1 MLAIVALTSLL
12 LIMIALLIRYQ
23 QHSAKIFGGAMLVT
37 LTMGWISPN
46 DLLSNAANQGLV
58 TLILLVII
66 SFALEKTGLLRRVS
80 RLLFSGSETQSF
92 WRTTGLAA
100 LASSVLNNTAVVAA
114 LLNAVRNNKS
124 IPASRLLIPLSY
136 AAILGGTLTLIG
148 TSTNLIVNSM
158 LTDTGHPGFA
168 FFDFT
173 LVGSCVLLGGLVVL
187 YFVSRFLPRYQNIE
201 QKAASYYLEAELDP
215 SSPLVGKHVDEAG
228 LRHLDDLFLA
238 EIVRQGGEE
247 ILRPVA
253 RYDTL
258 QAGDKLLFSGD
269 ISKVNTL
276 QQFYGLKLFADDN
289 GLATHQ
295 LTEVIIREGSVLAGR
310 TLKST
315 GFRARFDAAVVAV
328 RRDGSKISGKLGE
341 VTLQAGDF
349 LLLATSPDFSSRTNL
364 SKNFYV
370 LSGVNPETILSGWRE
385 KLTLWGFVG
394 MIAATVISGS
404 SLFVGSLFLV
414 AALLATG
421 CLSLNEIKRRFPVEI
436 WVIVTSAL
444 CLAEALVNTGSSA
457 LIADFARDSLAG
469 HEPIVLLAGTV
480 IITYLL
486 TEMIT
491 NNAAAALMFPVAFS
505 LSQGMGVDPFPV
517 LLGVAFA
524 ASASFISPYGYQTNL
539 MVFNASS
546 YRLKHFLYSG
556 VPMAVVYLLITITTI
571 GYFYLL

>member
-238 EIVRQGGEE
+238 EIVRQGG
-247 ILRPVA
+247 
-253 RYDTL
+253 D
-258 QAGDKLLFSGD
+258 
-269 ISKVNTL
+269 VN
-276 QQFYGLKLFADDN
+276 N
-289 GLATHQ
+289 G
-295 LTEVIIREGSVLAGR
+295 
-310 TLKST
+310 
-315 GFRARFDAAVVAV
+315 
-328 RRDGSKISGKLGE
+328 
-341 VTLQAGDF
+341 
-349 LLLATSPDFSSRTNL
+349 
-364 SKNFYV
+364 
-370 LSGVNPETILSGWRE
+370 
-385 KLTLWGFVG
+385 
-394 MIAATVISGS
+394 
-404 SLFVGSLFLV
+404 
-414 AALLATG
+414 
-421 CLSLNEIKRRFPVEI
+421 
-436 WVIVTSAL
+436 
-444 CLAEALVNTGSSA
+444 
-457 LIADFARDSLAG
+457 
-469 HEPIVLLAGTV
+469 
-480 IITYLL
+480 
-486 TEMIT
+486 
-491 NNAAAALMFPVAFS
+491 
-505 LSQGMGVDPFPV
+505 
-517 LLGVAFA
+517 
-524 ASASFISPYGYQTNL
+524 
-539 MVFNASS
+539 
-546 YRLKHFLYSG
+546 
-556 VPMAVVYLLITITTI
+556 
-571 GYFYLL
+571 